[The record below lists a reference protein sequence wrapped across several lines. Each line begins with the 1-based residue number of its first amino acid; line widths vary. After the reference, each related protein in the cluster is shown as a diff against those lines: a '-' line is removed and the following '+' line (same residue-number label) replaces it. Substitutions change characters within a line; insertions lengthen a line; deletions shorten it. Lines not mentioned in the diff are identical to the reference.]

1 MKNIRGDM
9 RGKTID
15 NIGIYEKNSIPICL
29 WDKSI
34 KNNSKTSFNNVAVF
48 TFNRDILLV
57 NIRESYAM
65 SNIMNF

>member
-1 MKNIRGDM
+1 M

-29 WDKSI
+29 LDRSI
-34 KNNSKTSFNNVAVF
+34 KNNSKTNFNNVTVF
-48 TFNRDILLV
+48 TFNKAILLV

-65 SNIMNF
+65 SNIMIF

>member
-1 MKNIRGDM
+1 M

-29 WDKSI
+29 LDRSI
-34 KNNSKTSFNNVAVF
+34 KNNSKTNFNNVTVF
-48 TFNRDILLV
+48 TFNRAILLV

-65 SNIMNF
+65 SNIMIF